1 MITVDLSDRVVLIT
15 GGTKGIGRSSALE
28 FGRAGAR
35 TYLTF
40 RWGSADP
47 GELQAEFVAAGAPPP
62 VLIQAD
68 VSVEE
73 DTEALLDRIAE
84 RESRVDIFISNV
96 GVARRVRSLK
106 GYRKKSFIKTLEYS
120 TWPLIDYTRR
130 IEERFGAY
138 PGRIL
143 GISSPGPD
151 HFYPGYDFVAASKA
165 LLELFA
171 RYLSAHLFEEGS
183 RVNVVRFG
191 PVKTESFELI
201 FGREFEEFMHR
212 FGIPESMMMTPEECG
227 RAVFAL
233 CGGWL
238 DALNGQ
244 ILTVDKGLLL
254 QDNIMMRY
262 RAFLDERAAAEK
274 TDKKPAG

>member
-1 MITVDLSDRVVLIT
+1 MISVDMTGRTVLIT

-28 FGRAGAR
+28 FARAGAR

-47 GELQAEFVAAGAPPP
+47 DELQAEFAAAGAPPP

-68 VSVEE
+68 VSRDEE
-73 DTEALLDRIAE
+73 TEALLEQIGE
-84 RESRVDIFISNV
+84 RESRIDIFISNV

-106 GYRKKSFIKTLEYS
+106 GYRKKSFFKTLEYS

-130 IEERFGAY
+130 IHERFGAY
-138 PGRIL
+138 PARIL

-171 RYLSAHLFEEGS
+171 RYLSAHLFELGS

-191 PVKTESFELI
+191 PVKTESFDLI
-201 FGREFEEFMHR
+201 FGKQFEEFMR
-212 FGIPESMMMTPEECG
+212 EYRIPAEMMMTTEECG

-233 CGGWL
+233 CSGWM

-244 ILTVDKGLLL
+244 IVTVDKGLQL

-262 RAFLDERAAAEK
+262 RAYLDERKNGGGEE
-274 TDKKPAG
+274 DEGE